1 MGLQL
6 QALEARSADDFGD
19 AFQAMTREGIQAVLV
34 LPNNPTFFHRRRLA
48 ELAIQHRL
56 PMVGGSSDYAEAG
69 SLMSYSADTSDVF
82 RRAAS
87 HVDRILRGTQ
97 PGDLPIAQPTKFEL
111 VANLKTARDLGIVI
125 PQSILQRAD
134 RVIE

>member
-1 MGLQL
+1 
-6 QALEARSADDFGD
+6 
-19 AFQAMTREGIQAVLV
+19 
-34 LPNNPTFFHRRRLA
+34 
-48 ELAIQHRL
+48 
-56 PMVGGSSDYAEAG
+56 
-69 SLMSYSADTSDVF
+69 MSYSADTSDVF